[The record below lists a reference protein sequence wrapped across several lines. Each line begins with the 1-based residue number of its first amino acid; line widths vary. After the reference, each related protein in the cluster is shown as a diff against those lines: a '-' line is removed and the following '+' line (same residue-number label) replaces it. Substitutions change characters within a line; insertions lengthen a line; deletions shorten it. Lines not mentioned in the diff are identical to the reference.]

1 MQHVDM
7 KILGESV
14 KYGEDY
20 MDIDTL
26 KFLKDNPRVYAVT
39 HGELDFEQ
47 KPEEEQQDIIL
58 DKLKNEPSVK
68 NLVPEVERHGGLL
81 EPILVRL
88 DTREVIE
95 GNSRL
100 AAYRILRARGASGE
114 WDNIPCYL
122 VSTLTDEQ
130 QAAFL
135 NQVHVKGKTQWS
147 AYEKANFAYVRR
159 INGWTVDRIAKLFG
173 ESVPTIYT
181 RINAIKTMKD
191 SGDTKRSHFSYYD
204 VAVRKSEIRGKLAE
218 SPEFCDRLFE
228 EIRNVG
234 TGDTTKFTAQDLRN
248 GLPTI
253 IKKPRILARYVK
265 GDVEFTEAW
274 DRAKVSAAEERV
286 KRALREIEE
295 ISKADVAGLDQNS
308 LNSLTQAVKKLDR
321 AVGRIRDMIGMGG
334 GK

>member
-1 MQHVDM
+1 M
-7 KILGESV
+7 KILRESV
-14 KYGEDY
+14 EYNEDY
-20 MDIDTL
+20 VDIDGL

-47 KPEEEQQDIIL
+47 KPEEEQQDTIF
-58 DKLKNEPSVK
+58 DKLKHEPSVK
-68 NLVPEVERHGGLL
+68 NLVPEVERHGGLI

-100 AAYRILRARGASGE
+100 AAYRILREKGAPGE
-114 WDNIPCYL
+114 WDRIPCYL
-122 VSTLTDEQ
+122 ISTLTEEQ

-147 AYEKANFAYVRR
+147 AYEKANFAYVRK

-173 ESVPTIYT
+173 ESVQTIYK

-191 SGDTKRSHFSYYD
+191 SGDSDRSHFSYYD
-204 VAVRKSEIRGKLAE
+204 VVVRKPEIYGKIAE
-218 SPEFCDRLFE
+218 SPKLRDRLFE
-228 EIRNVG
+228 EIRDVG
-234 TGDTTKFTAQDLRN
+234 TGDDQKFTAQDLRN

-253 IKKPRILARYVK
+253 IKKPRILNRYVN
-265 GDVEFTEAW
+265 GQVEFEEAW
-274 DRAKVSAAEERV
+274 DRAKVSPAEDRV
-286 KRALREIEE
+286 KRAVSLLEE
-295 ISKADVAGLDQNS
+295 ISKTDVSGLRQNS

-321 AVGRIRDMIGMGG
+321 VVARIRGMIDMGG